1 MEAIREK
8 KKITYEPVIGMEVHA
23 QLKTDSK
30 IFCGC
35 STRFGAESNTQ
46 TCPVCLGL
54 PGVLPVLNKKVVEM
68 AIAVGLATHCRIAPH
83 SRFARKNYFYPDL
96 PKGYQISQYELP
108 LCEGGYIEIAVNGL
122 IKRIGLTRIH
132 IEEDAGKN
140 LHEGLTASSHVDL
153 NRAGVPLIEIVSEP
167 EIHSAE
173 EAVAYLRTLR
183 DILIYLGVCDGNMEE
198 GSFRCE
204 PNISLRPAGQKIF
217 GTRVEVKNINSFRFV
232 QRAIG
237 YELKRQEEILR
248 EGGKINQETRLWN
261 SAEGVTVT
269 MRSKEEAHDYRY
281 FPEPDLVPLAIPKG
295 WIEGIR
301 AGLPELPDIKRERFI
316 HEYGIPLYD
325 AEVLTASRSLADYFE
340 ASARLYASSDPPR
353 AKTVSNWIMTELM
366 RELKTD
372 DRDASDSSVTP
383 ENLAELLRLID
394 EGRISRKMAKD
405 IFPEMYRT
413 GKSAEDIVEEKGLT
427 QVSDIEAIEASVS
440 EAITVNPTEWE
451 AFCEGKDKLQGFFV
465 GQVMKIS
472 KGKANPAMVNEVL
485 NKKRSKGE

>member
-1 MEAIREK
+1 MTTET
-8 KKITYEPVIGMEVHA
+8 KIQYEVVIGMEVHA

-46 TCPVCLGL
+46 TCPVCLGM

-68 AIAVGLATHCRIAPH
+68 AIAVGLATHCRIAPY

-108 LCEGGYIEIAVNGL
+108 LCEGGYIEVAVDGR

-132 IEEDAGKN
+132 MEEDAGKN
-140 LHEGLTASSHVDL
+140 LHEGLATWSHVDL
-153 NRAGVPLIEIVSEP
+153 NRAGVPLLEIVSEP

-204 PNISLRPAGQKIF
+204 PNISIRPAGQKTF

-232 QRAIG
+232 QKAIVH
-237 YELKRQEEILR
+237 ELKRQAEILR
-248 EGGKINQETRLWN
+248 DGGKITQETRLWN
-261 SAEGVTVT
+261 SAEDVTVT

-281 FPEPDLVPLAIPKG
+281 FPEPDLVPLAVPKE
-295 WIEGIR
+295 WIEKIR
-301 AGLPELPDIKRERFI
+301 AALPELPDVKRERFVR
-316 HEYGIPLYD
+316 EYRIPVYD
-325 AEVLTASRSLADYFE
+325 AEVLTASRSSADYFE
-340 ASARLYASSDPPR
+340 ASVRLYASSDAQK

-372 DRDASDSSVTP
+372 DRDASDSPVTP
-383 ENLAELLRLID
+383 ENLAGLLRLID

-405 IFPEMYRT
+405 IFPQMYRT
-413 GKSAEDIVEEKGLT
+413 GKTAGVIVGEEGLT
-427 QVSDIEAIEASVS
+427 QVSDEAALEAMIAQVIEANPKEA
-440 EAITVNPTEWE
+440 
-451 AFCEGKDKLQGFFV
+451 EGYRQGKEKLLGFFV
-465 GQVMKIS
+465 GQVMKTS
-472 KGKANPAMVNEVL
+472 KGKAHPGKVNEL
-485 NKKRSKGE
+485 LKKKLTKEVK